1 MTNSISH
8 AASAEPKRPLVM
20 TACSSRDP
28 MIPRR
33 SASQLSTSINPVWL
47 DLGSGFEV
55 DSRWRGAGSRRYSFV
70 CIFVVMGMLNEALC
84 RQEYE
89 VSYVIMYISIH
100 WLEFCFVC
108 CLIYHP
114 AVY

>member
-1 MTNSISH
+1 
-8 AASAEPKRPLVM
+8 M

-33 SASQLSTSINPVWL
+33 SASQLSTSISPVWQG
-47 DLGSGFEV
+47 LGSGFKV

-70 CIFVVMGMLNEALC
+70 CTFVVMGMLNEAQC

-100 WLEFCFVC
+100 WLEFCLYVV
-108 CLIYHP
+108 LYITRLYIRGMIGTVSILR
-114 AVY
+114 AIGLME